1 MSDEYRVFRNAN
13 MGSDTKIQELT
24 DQLLEY
30 KSALQVSNS
39 DLNDANQKIIV
50 QEAQI
55 ERLT

>member
-1 MSDEYRVFRNAN
+1 VSDEYRVFRNAN